1 MALDRGYVDEVMERL
16 TPLGAVTG
24 KAMFGGY
31 GVWEDGD
38 MFALVDSG
46 STLHFKVDDATRD
59 RYADA
64 GGTQF
69 MTMPYWSVPTEVLDD
84 DDRFVDWARDA
95 IAVGHATAKR
105 KRR

>member
-16 TPLGAVTG
+16 TQLGAVTG
-24 KAMFGGY
+24 KPMFGGY
-31 GVWEDGD
+31 GIWEDGD

-46 STLHFKVDDATRD
+46 STLHFKVDDATRS

-69 MTMPYWSVPTEVLDD
+69 MTMPYWSVPAEVLDD
-84 DDRFVDWARDA
+84 DDRFAAWARDA
-95 IAVGHATAKR
+95 VAVGHATA
-105 KRR
+105 RRTRR